1 MIGAQVLRRVW
12 SPRSLCC
19 TYANSPALPTVGPR
33 SAHRLPSH
41 NSKTV
46 LLSGANPRIA
56 KGDGDAHVQSHIAAM
71 PGWKSAI
78 GRGLTGN
85 DIPRL
90 KNGL

>member
-1 MIGAQVLRRVW
+1 MLRCCEGSGAPGAYIAHTPIPVHCL
-12 SPRSLCC
+12 
-19 TYANSPALPTVGPR
+19 TVGPR

-56 KGDGDAHVQSHIAAM
+56 KGDGDGHVQSPIAAM
-71 PGWKSAI
+71 PGWKSDI